1 MGPRDRVAYGGSGLW
16 CQPCPSLQAEVWS
29 GAHDRLAT
37 ALPCGPQRDPCGRPA
52 CGDQSRRR
60 RHPRLD
66 RQDLRH
72 ALTKAPS
79 NCERWYEIQS
89 RPSAPVVRHIRAAQP
104 AVVGQAAGRRSRRQP
119 AGVVTKRSRTFTKSA
134 GDRAPAACR
143 LCPWPTPTTEADKP
157 RRSATAP
164 QNAQGCRP
172 ERLRRQYRLPFRLPH
187 RFPCRRS

>member
-1 MGPRDRVAYGGSGLW
+1 MPIAAGRGLERR
-16 CQPCPSLQAEVWS
+16 P
-29 GAHDRLAT
+29 
-37 ALPCGPQRDPCGRPA
+37 RPA
-52 CGDQSRRR
+52 CDSIALRPSARSLWQTRLRR
-60 RHPRLD
+60 PVSP
-66 RQDLRH
+66 
-72 ALTKAPS
+72 APS
-79 NCERWYEIQS
+79 PAARSPGLASRSDKGAEHCERWYEIQS